1 MTDLALAE
9 QVAVPDSYFWYTLSL
24 LLAVALIGII
34 WRFAE
39 RISKT
44 LDELKGI
51 SKVHENIVEN
61 HHERLTRIEDV
72 MFLVKYP
79 KEKQQ

>member
-1 MTDLALAE
+1 MIEIIQQA
-9 QVAVPDSYFWYTLSL
+9 QVNVPDSYFWYTLSL
-24 LLAVALIGII
+24 LLAVSLIAII

-51 SKVHENIVEN
+51 SKVHENIAEN
-61 HHERLTRIEDV
+61 HHERISRIEDAV
-72 MFLVKYP
+72 FVVRYP
-79 KEKQQ
+79 DKEK